1 MEEALLDRV
10 RLIVA
15 SGVVGVA
22 AGAGLAAI
30 AMGASAPPPAQQQST
45 RPQIVSSS
53 TNLQSFLWVYDDI
66 GRTITFCFT
75 AASPPTGPQY
85 DFSCRSHP
93 MNDATTMN

>member
-1 MEEALLDRV
+1 MEEALLDRAG
-10 RLIVA
+10 LIVA
-15 SGVVGVA
+15 SGVIGVA
-22 AGAGLAAI
+22 AGAGLVAI
-30 AMGASAPPPAQQQST
+30 AMGASEPPAQQQPM

-75 AASPPTGPQY
+75 AATPPTGPQY

-93 MNDATTMN
+93 MNEAATLN